1 MYGINQSIK
10 TYVDNKHEKNKKYL
24 QEMKYY
30 TEDYKLVSV
39 FDSDI
44 NSNLSPQ
51 RYFAEVANR
60 VNTIF
65 HITKMLRLFPVF
77 ITITAPSEYH
87 HISKKYN
94 GSTPKETAMHISDIW
109 AKFLRLSIFKT
120 MKKNSGHNTVYI
132 RVFEPHKKSGV
143 PHLHGMVWLPYG
155 YKSKFKIKFF
165 EHFVKHGF
173 NKIGL
178 KYIDRFDNSKN
189 YDGERGAVAYI
200 LKYINKTFKHSKDNS
215 MSDVAYW
222 FSYHGIRKFITSRT
236 LIPLWIY
243 RKIKGNEDT
252 RDLYEL
258 TKQYQQGHIF
268 SCFDKEYIMQR
279 YIKKEKIIYNVDDIE
294 IIASIDEKVIYQKN
308 HFISE
313 QFKTSAI
320 QIENIPTNWTKKKYP
335 IPTFQD
341 GKITS
346 HYYNGKNYPF
356 NKHIADMKDY
366 ELFEYHKNYDVEHD
380 SYTKYLAIEN
390 LMIDRKILFK
400 EKHNLDS
407 FNFNKF
413 MHLKSD

>member
-1 MYGINQSIK
+1 MYGINKGIK

-39 FDSDI
+39 FDNDI

-65 HITKMLRLFPVF
+65 RITKELKLYPTFV
-77 ITITAPSEYH
+77 TITAPSEYH
-87 HISKKYN
+87 HVSDKYN
-94 GSTPKETAMHISDIW
+94 DSTPKETAMHISDIW
-109 AKFLRLSIFKT
+109 AKFLRLSIFKS
-120 MKKNSGHNTVYI
+120 MKKNSGHNTIYI

-143 PHLHGMVWLPYG
+143 PHLHGMIWLPYAF
-155 YKSKFKIKFF
+155 KSKFKTKFF
-165 EHFVKHGF
+165 EHFIKHGF
-173 NKIGL
+173 NTIGL
-178 KYIDRFDNSKN
+178 KYVDRFDNSKD

-200 LKYINKTFKHSKDNS
+200 LKYINKTFKHSKDDS

-252 RDLYEL
+252 RDLHQL
-258 TKQYQQGHIF
+258 TEQYKQGHIF

-279 YIKKEKIIYNVDDIE
+279 YIKKEKIVYDKDDIE
-294 IIASIDEKVIYQKN
+294 IISSVEERIIYQKN

-313 QFKTSAI
+313 QFKTSE
-320 QIENIPTNWTKKKYP
+320 QQKEKTPSSWTKKDKI
-335 IPTFQD
+335 IPTYQNEE
-341 GKITS
+341 IIS
-346 HYYNGKNYPF
+346 HYYQGKNYPF
-356 NKHIADMKDY
+356 KKHITDMKDY
-366 ELFEYHKNYDVEHD
+366 DLFEYHKNYDIEND
-380 SYTKYLAIEN
+380 SYTKYLAVEN
-390 LMIDRKILFK
+390 LMIDRKMIFK
-400 EKHNLDS
+400 KKHDLNS
-407 FNFNKF
+407 FDFDEF
-413 MHLKSD
+413 FCLK